1 MDPVTMGL
9 GIGLARTGLNI
20 FGAIAGNN
28 AEQQEY
34 LNQKGFQEANSVYA
48 GWKSTVD
55 LAMAGANQEQA
66 YWQQT
71 VQYNQDL
78 AYARSQ
84 RNVDLVR
91 AINQADT
98 VRQTREGA
106 GAQFILSSE
115 ANQQRLAEQAMAD
128 AVALQQYTV
137 AALKNRA
144 SIRANPQ
151 AGASIDRLMNDFVRQ
166 EGDYRT
172 ITGINEGLRNRQ
184 FRREQAGAVA
194 QYLSAYNSQA
204 FYEAQPYL
212 EPMAPFVPLP
222 ALLEPPPPTMTGA
235 GPSRAAGALRIGTS
249 LLEGANFTMGAVS
262 QFRGMA
268 SSGKSNPF
276 AGGTTQLAYGSGL
289 NLMK

>member
-20 FGAIAGNN
+20 FGAIAGNR

-34 LNQKGFQEANSVYA
+34 LNQKGFQQANSVYA

-91 AINQADT
+91 AINQADV

-115 ANQQRLAEQAMAD
+115 AAQQRLAEQAMAD

-184 FRREQAGAVA
+184 FRREQAGVVA

-235 GPSRAAGALRIGTS
+235 GPSRAAGMLRIGTS
-249 LLEGANFTMGAVS
+249 LLEGAQFTMGAVN

-268 SSGKSNPF
+268 SSGRSNPL
-276 AGGTTQLAYGSGL
+276 AGG
-289 NLMK
+289 